1 MSLRVAGIKYV
12 DVVIN
17 RSTSTSLPKLQ
28 SRDRRG
34 KGIGKP
40 RSLPSSPDNTGCV
53 AVAKLIALRVLH
65 ALPSSLAP
73 GVATGEPALWL
84 RR

>member
-53 AVAKLIALRVLH
+53 VAKSIALRVLH

-73 GVATGEPALWL
+73 WLGNGRAPALI
-84 RR
+84 RFS